1 MPDVLL
7 SNDDITVL
15 GPPEIVEVLVD
26 IGPTGTRGSQT
37 YVGAG
42 DPNLLMSGSTIFGR
56 PVILNDLYINTSP
69 GPDYAYMYQYISAP
83 GGNTWVEILRLNPTI
98 YGELHLTT
106 YESGTGEVVIPIEN
120 IVTVTGG
127 ALTASNF
134 IIQHSV
140 AHTNPVATSISGQS
154 IVGDNLVLEFEAVEY
169 TGSAWQALDD
179 TVTMH
184 IFINIRLGDQGES

>member
-7 SNDDITVL
+7 SNDDVTVL
-15 GPPEIVEVLVD
+15 GPPEVVEVLVD

-42 DPNLLMSGSTIFGR
+42 NPNLLMSGSTIFGK

-69 GPDYAYMYQYISAP
+69 GVDYSYMYQYISAP
-83 GGNTWVEILRLNPTI
+83 GGNTWVEILKLNPTI

-106 YESGTGEVVIPIEN
+106 YDAGTGIVTIPIEN

-127 ALTASNF
+127 ALTANNF

-154 IVGDNLVLEFEAVEY
+154 IVSDDLVIQFEAVEY
-169 TGSAWQALDD
+169 TGSAWQPLDEL
-179 TVTMH
+179 VTMH
-184 IFINIRLGDQGES
+184 IFINIRSGDQNES

>member
-7 SNDDITVL
+7 SNDDVTVL

-69 GPDYAYMYQYISAP
+69 GPDYAYLYQYISAP
-83 GGNTWVEILRLNPTI
+83 GGNTWVQILKLNPTI

-106 YESGTGEVVIPIEN
+106 YDTGTGEVIIPIEN

-127 ALTASNF
+127 ALTANQF
-134 IIQHSV
+134 VVQHSV
-140 AHTNPVATSISGQS
+140 AHTNPVATSISRQS

-169 TGSAWQALDD
+169 TGSAWQPLDEL
-179 TVTMH
+179 VTMH
-184 IFINIRLGDQGES
+184 IFINIRPEDPSES